1 MEALIIIL
9 LILVLIGLVVLIF
22 FARRSSKPDDTA
34 DKFLQNDLANL
45 RRDLGDL
52 SNNLRKTFDDRL
64 DKTQS
69 SVQFQLRE
77 SSKIINDVSAR
88 LTKLDETNKRVVNV
102 ADELKTLQNILSNP
116 KQRGVFGEYYLNS
129 VLENVLP
136 PKQWQPQYKF
146 KDGEIVGRYVQET
159 AEDAKTPDTY
169 WTDERRAKTG
179 TGLRDM
185 MRKIAD

>member
-146 KDGEIVGRYVQET
+146 KDGQIV
-159 AEDAKTPDTY
+159 DANMAAAGSNITGINLLPDGSLQVAP
-169 WTDERRAKTG
+169 EK
-179 TGLRDM
+179 
-185 MRKIAD
+185 